1 VSSQAKRKHGQ
12 RSRNQIPKGTH
23 VIEELGPKR
32 EPIIP
37 VRTSSKYRNMLGT
50 IVRDTLH
57 DIITTDN
64 WKLVPQSRKEVLW
77 AKVQESFKFLEGQAN
92 MAKKYA
98 LSLLEKCF

>member
-1 VSSQAKRKHGQ
+1 MASMSSQAKWKRGQ
-12 RSRNQIPKGTH
+12 QSQNQIPKGTH
-23 VIEELGPKR
+23 VTEEFDPKG
-32 EPIIP
+32 EPIAPLGI
-37 VRTSSKYRNMLGT
+37 SAKYRNTLGA

-77 AKVQESFKFLEGQAN
+77 AEVQESFQFPEGQAN

-98 LSLLEKCF
+98 LTS